1 MHITARLAASQ
12 EAQEKES
19 AQDKDIKMSGVE
31 YAAIEPG
38 DLSPGTMNMPSAT
51 ADAGSAAATNSQ
63 EEAKGA
69 AGSVG
74 DRRAQVMQ

>member
-1 MHITARLAASQ
+1 
-12 EAQEKES
+12 
-19 AQDKDIKMSGVE
+19 MSGVE